1 MKLRITPL
9 VMFFIL
15 LIALL
20 VSVMFAYMLP
30 EGFISYN
37 STGGPLSQLVVPPY
51 SSSWIYKV
59 YDSVYFDPNSGNVL
73 ELFGSPAGS
82 NNSDSSVASLTHL
95 LVMPATGAVVT
106 VRL

>member
-51 SSSWIYKV
+51 S
-59 YDSVYFDPNSGNVL
+59 
-73 ELFGSPAGS
+73 
-82 NNSDSSVASLTHL
+82 
-95 LVMPATGAVVT
+95 
-106 VRL
+106 